1 MDENTTTP
9 FEMRL
14 SEVPS
19 MPQPQL
25 DLTYSTAIPS
35 NGGTFTANQEV
46 RIPFNV
52 PSECFVDL
60 KRAYLKFNL
69 KNTSA
74 SSIYLDPSVGGAS
87 VIDNWRVVGGTGAL
101 LEEVIHYNNYSAML
115 RVNDNH
121 AKVSSVNHEE
131 DGAGTDS
138 CLAELLAGP
147 TTQAQVTNG
156 TLTATG
162 ATEIAAAG
170 TRTITHRPNSA
181 LFNADRYMPLGYTQ
195 GVSYISITLSGNA
208 TAAIAPAGAAGP
220 PRVFGDVSYETSNWE
235 LHLPILRPGP
245 DFAAMF
251 RSAMGSGVPIQ
262 IHSVGVQ
269 NTQQTI
275 TGGSSQSETLTFSTR
290 KRSVKALLA
299 GIRVNSA
306 VTNPEAN
313 SISGFLNCAI
323 SRYNWAIGGV
333 RIPAQQIECS
343 ASDKGELMANT
354 QMALGY
360 FNSDLR
366 GADCI
371 SGLSNAKPVSIFYR
385 AAADDKLAKCS
396 RCLFSLDLESYNAA
410 YAGKN
415 LAGQGLPLV
424 LHAQTGDGAQN
435 FGGVNTA
442 CLVDTFVIHDTMFIL
457 DGATGVIT
465 ANS

>member
-1 MDENTTTP
+1 MEEQTMTP
-9 FEMRL
+9 AEMRL

-25 DLTYSTAIPS
+25 ELSYATAIPS

-69 KNTSA
+69 KNTTGA
-74 SSIYLDPSVGGAS
+74 AIYLDPSVGGAT
-87 VIDNWRVVGGTGAL
+87 VIDNWRIVGGTGAL

-115 RVNDNH
+115 RVNDN
-121 AKVSSVNHEE
+121 AEKITSVNHEE
-131 DGAGTDS
+131 DGAGTES
-138 CLAELLAGP
+138 CIGALINDTTGITNATLA
-147 TTQAQVTNG
+147 
-156 TLTATG
+156 ATG
-162 ATEIAAAG
+162 ATAIAAAG

-181 LFNADRYMPLGYTQ
+181 FFNADRYMPLGYTQ
-195 GVSYISITLSGNA
+195 GVSYLSITLSADA
-208 TAAIAPAGAAGP
+208 TAAIAANDAGP
-220 PRVFGDVSYETSNWE
+220 GVVSYETSNWE

-245 DFAAMF
+245 EFAGMF

-275 TGGSSQSETLTFSTR
+275 TGGGSQTETLTFSTR
-290 KRSVKALLA
+290 KRSVKSLLS
-299 GIRVNSA
+299 GIRINSSL
-306 VTNPEAN
+306 TNAEAN
-313 SISGFLNCAI
+313 SVSGFVNCAI
-323 SRYNWAIGGV
+323 SEYNYSVGGV
-333 RIPAQQIECS
+333 RIPAQQIKCS

-366 GADCI
+366 GCDCI
-371 SGLSNAKPVSIFYR
+371 TDRDLPKPVSIFYR
-385 AAADDKLAKCS
+385 AAADDKLAKPS
-396 RCLFSLDLESYNAA
+396 RCLFSLDLESYNSA

-424 LHAQTGDGAQN
+424 LHCQTGDGANN
-435 FGGVNTA
+435 FGGAATA
-442 CLVDTFVIHDTMFIL
+442 CLVDLFVVHDVMFVL

>member
-1 MDENTTTP
+1 MDENATTP

-69 KNTSA
+69 KNNA
-74 SSIYLDPSVGGAS
+74 SGAAIYLDPSVGGAS
-87 VIDNWRVVGGTGAL
+87 VIDNWRIVGGTGAL

-138 CLAELLAGP
+138 CLEQLRNDATGVAND
-147 TTQAQVTNG
+147 A
-156 TLTATG
+156 LTATG
-162 ATEIAAAG
+162 ATAIGNNE

-181 LFNADRYMPLGYTQ
+181 FFNADRYMPLGYTQ
-195 GVSYISITLSGNA
+195 GVSYLSITLSANS
-208 TAAIAPAGAAGP
+208 TAAIAPNDAGP
-220 PRVFGDVSYETSNWE
+220 GVVAYETSNWE
-235 LHLPILRPGP
+235 LHLPILKPGP
-245 DFAAMF
+245 EFAAMF

-275 TGGSSQSETLTFSTR
+275 TGGASQTETLTFSTR
-290 KRSVKALLA
+290 KRSVKSLLG
-299 GIRVNSA
+299 GIRINSSL
-306 VTNPEAN
+306 TNAEAN
-313 SISGFLNCAI
+313 SVSGFQTCAI
-323 SRYNWAIGGV
+323 SEYNYSVGGV
-333 RIPAQQIECS
+333 RIPAQQIKCS

-354 QMALGY
+354 QLALGY

-366 GADCI
+366 GCDCI
-371 SGLSNAKPVSIFYR
+371 SGLNNAKPVSIFYR
-385 AAADDKLAKCS
+385 SAADDKLAKPS
-396 RCLFSLDLESYNAA
+396 RCLFSLDLESYDAA

-424 LHAQTGDGAQN
+424 LHAQTGDGANN
-435 FGGVNTA
+435 FGGAATA
-442 CLVDTFVIHDTMFIL
+442 CLVDLFVVHDVMYVL

>member
-1 MDENTTTP
+1 MDENMTTP
-9 FEMRL
+9 SEMRL

-25 DLTYSTAIPS
+25 DLTYATAIPS

-69 KNTSA
+69 KNTSGA
-74 SSIYLDPSVGGAS
+74 SVYLDPSVGGAS
-87 VIDNWRVVGGTGAL
+87 IIDNWRVVGGTGAL

-121 AKVSSVNHEE
+121 AKISSVNHEE

-138 CLAELLAGP
+138 CVAGLIND
-147 TTQAQVTNG
+147 TTGIDNA
-156 TLTATG
+156 TLNATG
-162 ATEIAAAG
+162 ATEIANAG

-181 LFNADRYMPLGYTQ
+181 FFNADRYMPLGYTQ
-195 GVSYISITLSGNA
+195 GVSYLSITLSANS
-208 TAAIAPAGAAGP
+208 TAAIAPNDAGP
-220 PRVFGDVSYETSNWE
+220 GVVSYEASNWE

-245 DFAAMF
+245 EFAAMF

-275 TGGSSQSETLTFSTR
+275 TGGGSQSETLTFSTR
-290 KRSVKALLA
+290 KRSVKSLLG
-299 GIRVNSA
+299 GIRINSSL
-306 VTNPEAN
+306 TNAEAN
-313 SISGFLNCAI
+313 SVSGFQNCAI
-323 SRYNWAIGGV
+323 SEYNYSVGGV
-333 RIPAQQIECS
+333 RIPAQQIKCS
-343 ASDKGELMANT
+343 AADKGELMANT

-366 GADCI
+366 GCDCI

-385 AAADDKLAKCS
+385 SAADDKLAKPS
-396 RCLFSLDLESYNAA
+396 RCLFSLDLESYDAS

-424 LHAQTGDGAQN
+424 LHAQTGDGANN
-435 FGGVNTA
+435 FGGAATA
-442 CLVDTFVIHDTMFIL
+442 CLVDIFVVHDVMYVL

>member
-1 MDENTTTP
+1 
-9 FEMRL
+9 MRL

-25 DLTYSTAIPS
+25 ELTYSTAIPS

-69 KNTSA
+69 KNDGSGA
-74 SSIYLDPSVGGAS
+74 AIYLDPSVGGAT

-115 RVNDNH
+115 RINDNH
-121 AKVSSVNHEE
+121 QKVSSLNHEQ
-131 DGAGTDS
+131 DGASTDS
-138 CLAELLAGP
+138 CCIKTHINSGA
-147 TTQAQVTNG
+147 
-156 TLTATG
+156 G
-162 ATEIAAAG
+162 ATEANIQTTAITEIANDA

-181 LFNADRYMPLGYTQ
+181 FFNADRYMPLGYTQ
-195 GVSYISITLSGNA
+195 GVSYLSITLSANA
-208 TAAIAPAGAAGP
+208 TAAIAPNDANPGVVA
-220 PRVFGDVSYETSNWE
+220 YETSNWE
-235 LHLPILRPGP
+235 LHLPILKPGP
-245 DFAAMF
+245 EFAAMF

-275 TGGSSQSETLTFSTR
+275 TGGASQSETLTFSTR
-290 KRSVKALLA
+290 KRSVKSLLG
-299 GIRVNSA
+299 GIRINSSL
-306 VTNPEAN
+306 TNAEAN
-313 SISGFLNCAI
+313 SVSGFVNCAI
-323 SRYNWAIGGV
+323 SEYNYSVGGI
-333 RIPAQQIECS
+333 RIPAQQIKCS
-343 ASDKGELMANT
+343 ATDKGELLANT

-366 GADCI
+366 GCDCI
-371 SGLSNAKPVSIFYR
+371 SGLDAAKPVSIYYR
-385 AAADDKLAKCS
+385 SAADDKLAKCS
-396 RCLFSLDLESYNAA
+396 RCLFSLDLESYDAA

-424 LHAQTGDGAQN
+424 LHCQTGDGANN
-435 FGGVNTA
+435 FGAAATA
-442 CLVDTFVIHDTMFIL
+442 CLVDLFVVHDIMYIL

>member
-9 FEMRL
+9 VEMRL
-14 SEVPS
+14 SDVPS

-25 DLTYSTAIPS
+25 ELSYSTAIPS

-60 KRAYLKFNL
+60 KRAYIKFNL
-69 KNTSA
+69 KNTA
-74 SSIYLDPSVGGAS
+74 GNKIFLDPSIGGAT

-115 RVNDNH
+115 RINDNH
-121 AKVSSVNHEE
+121 EKVSSVNHEQ

-138 CLAELLAGP
+138 CCIKTHVNSGAG
-147 TTQAQVTNG
+147 G
-156 TLTATG
+156 TAANIGNTG
-162 ATEIAAAG
+162 ITEIAAAG

-181 LFNADRYMPLGYTQ
+181 FFNADRYMPLGYTQ
-195 GVSYISITLSGNA
+195 GVSYLSITLCADA
-208 TAAIAPAGAAGP
+208 TAAICSNEVADPVNA
-220 PRVFGDVSYETSNWE
+220 VSYETSNWE
-235 LHLPILRPGP
+235 LHLPILRPGNE
-245 DFAAMF
+245 FAAMF

-275 TGGSSQSETLTFSTR
+275 TGGSSQTETLTFSTR
-290 KRSVKALLA
+290 KRSVKSLLS
-299 GIRVNSA
+299 GIRINSSL
-306 VTNPEAN
+306 TNKVRN
-313 SISGFLNCAI
+313 SVSGFQNCAI
-323 SRYNWAIGGV
+323 SEYNYSVGGQ
-333 RIPAQQIECS
+333 RIPAQQIKCS
-343 ASDKGELMANT
+343 ESDKGELLANT
-354 QMALGY
+354 QLALGY

-366 GADCI
+366 GCDCI
-371 SGLSNAKPVSIFYR
+371 ADLDAAKPVSVYYR
-385 AAADDKLAKCS
+385 SAANDKSGLNS
-396 RCLFSLDLESYNAA
+396 RCLFSLDLESYDAA

-424 LHAQTGDGAQN
+424 LHAQTGVGANN
-435 FGGVNTA
+435 FGDAATA
-442 CLVDTFVIHDTMFIL
+442 CLVDLFVVHDVMYVM
-457 DGATGVIT
+457 DGATGVIN

>member
-1 MDENTTTP
+1 MDENATTP

-25 DLTYSTAIPS
+25 ELSYSTAIPS

-60 KRAYLKFNL
+60 KRAYIKFNL
-69 KNTSA
+69 KNTAA

-121 AKVSSVNHEE
+121 DKITSVNHEE

-138 CLAELLAGP
+138 CLAQLVCDATGV
-147 TTQAQVTNG
+147 ANAV
-156 TLTATG
+156 LTATG
-162 ATEIAAAG
+162 ATEIATTA

-181 LFNADRYMPLGYTQ
+181 FFNADRYMPLGYTQ
-195 GVSYISITLSGNA
+195 GVSYLSITLSANN
-208 TAAIAPAGAAGP
+208 TAAIAPNDAGP
-220 PRVFGDVSYETSNWE
+220 GLVSYETSNWE

-245 DFAAMF
+245 EFAAMF

-275 TGGSSQSETLTFSTR
+275 TGGGSQTETLTFSTR
-290 KRSVKALLA
+290 KRSVKSLMS
-299 GIRVNSA
+299 GIRINSA
-306 VTNPEAN
+306 LTNAEAN
-313 SISGFLNCAI
+313 SVSGFVNCAI
-323 SRYNWAIGGV
+323 SEYNYAVGGV
-333 RIPAQQIECS
+333 RIPAQQIKCS
-343 ASDKGELMANT
+343 ASDTGELMANT
-354 QMALGY
+354 QLALGH
-360 FNSDLR
+360 FNSNLR
-366 GADCI
+366 GCDCI
-371 SGLSNAKPVSIFYR
+371 SGRNLAKPVSIYYR
-385 AAADDKLAKCS
+385 SAADDKLAKNS
-396 RCLFSLDLESYNAA
+396 RCLFSLDLESYDAA

-424 LHAQTGDGAQN
+424 LHAQTGDGANN
-435 FGGVNTA
+435 FGGAATA
-442 CLVDTFVIHDTMFIL
+442 CLVDLFVVHDVMFIL

>member
-1 MDENTTTP
+1 MDENATTP

-25 DLTYSTAIPS
+25 DLSYSTAIPS
-35 NGGTFTANQEV
+35 NGGTFGANQEV

-69 KNTSA
+69 KNDGSGA
-74 SSIYLDPSVGGAS
+74 VVYLDPSVGGAS
-87 VIDNWRVVGGTGAL
+87 VIDNWRIVGGTGAL

-121 AKVSSVNHEE
+121 HKVSSVNHEE

-138 CLAELLAGP
+138 CLSALVSQP
-147 TTQAQVTNG
+147 TTGAGVADAVL
-156 TLTATG
+156 TLTG
-162 ATEIAAAG
+162 ATALANNG

-181 LFNADRYMPLGYTQ
+181 FFNADRYMPLGYTQ
-195 GVSYISITLSGNA
+195 GVSYLSITLSA
-208 TAAIAPAGAAGP
+208 ASTAAIAPNDAGP
-220 PRVFGDVSYETSNWE
+220 GVVAYETSNWE

-245 DFAAMF
+245 EFAAMF

-290 KRSVKALLA
+290 KRSVKSLLA
-299 GIRVNSA
+299 GIRVNA
-306 VTNPEAN
+306 ALTNPEAN
-313 SISGFLNCAI
+313 SVSGFMNCAI
-323 SRYNWAIGGV
+323 SEYNYAVGGI
-333 RIPAQQIECS
+333 RIPAQQIKCS

-360 FNSDLR
+360 YNSDLR
-366 GADCI
+366 GCDCI
-371 SGLSNAKPVSIFYR
+371 SSLDLPKPVSIYYR
-385 AAADDKLAKCS
+385 SAANDKTGLCS
-396 RCLFSLDLESYNAA
+396 RSLFSLDLESYDAA

-424 LHAQTGDGAQN
+424 LHAQTGDGVNN
-435 FGGVNTA
+435 FGGAATA
-442 CLVDTFVIHDTMFIL
+442 CLVDLFVVHDVMYIL
-457 DGATGVIT
+457 DGATGIIT

>member
-69 KNTSA
+69 KNTA
-74 SSIYLDPSVGGAS
+74 GASIYLDPSIGGAS

-121 AKVSSVNHEE
+121 SKVSSVNHEE

-138 CLAELLAGP
+138 CLAQLLAGP

-156 TLTATG
+156 TLTSTG
-162 ATEIAAAG
+162 ATEIATTE

-195 GVSYISITLSGNA
+195 GVSYISITLCGNS
-208 TAAIAPAGAAGP
+208 TAAIAPAGAVGP

-235 LHLPILRPGP
+235 LHLPILKPGP

-313 SISGFLNCAI
+313 SVSGFLNCAI

-343 ASDKGELMANT
+343 SSDKGELMANT

-366 GADCI
+366 GCDCI
-371 SGLSNAKPVSIFYR
+371 SGLYNAKPVSIFYR

-435 FGGVNTA
+435 FGDVSTA

-457 DGATGVIT
+457 DGATGVIS

>member
-1 MDENTTTP
+1 MDENMTTP

-69 KNTSA
+69 KNNA
-74 SSIYLDPSVGGAS
+74 SGASIYLDPSVGGAS

-121 AKVSSVNHEE
+121 HKVSSVNHEE

-138 CLAELLAGP
+138 CLEQLRNDATGI
-147 TTQAQVTNG
+147 TNAV
-156 TLTATG
+156 LTATG
-162 ATEIAAAG
+162 ATEIANNA
-170 TRTITHRPNSA
+170 TRSITHRPNSA
-181 LFNADRYMPLGYTQ
+181 FFNADRYMPLGYTQ
-195 GVSYISITLSGNA
+195 GVSYLSITLSANA
-208 TAAIAPAGAAGP
+208 TAAIAPNDAGP
-220 PRVFGDVSYETSNWE
+220 GVVAYETSNWE
-235 LHLPILRPGP
+235 LHLPILKPGP
-245 DFAAMF
+245 EFAAMF

-275 TGGSSQSETLTFSTR
+275 TGGSSQTETLTFSTR
-290 KRSVKALLA
+290 KRSVKSLLG
-299 GIRVNSA
+299 GIRINSSL
-306 VTNPEAN
+306 TNAEAN
-313 SISGFLNCAI
+313 SVSGFQNCAI
-323 SRYNWAIGGV
+323 SEYNYSVGGV
-333 RIPAQQIECS
+333 RIPAQQIKCS

-354 QMALGY
+354 QLALGY

-366 GADCI
+366 GCDCI
-371 SGLSNAKPVSIFYR
+371 SGLSDAKPVSIYYR
-385 AAADDKLAKCS
+385 SAADDKLAKPS
-396 RCLFSLDLESYNAA
+396 RCLFSLDLESYDAA

-424 LHAQTGDGAQN
+424 LHAQTGDGANN
-435 FGGVNTA
+435 FGGAATA
-442 CLVDTFVIHDTMFIL
+442 CLVDLFVVHDVMYVL

>member
-1 MDENTTTP
+1 MDENATTP
-9 FEMRL
+9 FMMRL

-60 KRAYLKFNL
+60 KRAYLKFNF

-74 SSIYLDPSVGGAS
+74 DPVYLDPSVGGAGC
-87 VIDNWRVVGGTGAL
+87 IDNWRIVGGTGAL

-121 AKVSSVNHEE
+121 YKVSSVNHEE

-138 CLAELLAGP
+138 CIKALI
-147 TTQAQVTNG
+147 NDG
-156 TLTATG
+156 TGLDNATISATG
-162 ATEIAAAG
+162 ATSIGAG
-170 TRTITHRPNSA
+170 STRSITHRPNSA
-181 LFNADRYMPLGYTQ
+181 FFNADRYMPLGYTQ
-195 GVSYISITLSGNA
+195 GVSYLSITLSANA
-208 TAAIAPAGAAGP
+208 TAAIAETTKAVA
-220 PRVFGDVSYETSNWE
+220 YECSNWE
-235 LHLPILRPGP
+235 LHLPILKPGP
-245 DFAAMF
+245 EFAAMF

-275 TGGSSQSETLTFSTR
+275 TGGASQTETLTFSTR
-290 KRSVKALLA
+290 KRSVKSLLG
-299 GIRVNSA
+299 GIRINASLTQDTSNS
-306 VTNPEAN
+306 V
-313 SISGFLNCAI
+313 SGFQNCAI
-323 SRYNWAIGGV
+323 SKYNYSVGGV
-333 RIPAQQIECS
+333 RIPAQQISCS
-343 ASDKGELMANT
+343 TSDKGELLANT
-354 QMALGY
+354 QLALGY

-366 GADCI
+366 GCDCI
-371 SGLSNAKPVSIFYR
+371 ADLNLAIPVSIYYR
-385 AAADDKLAKCS
+385 NATDDKAKRPS
-396 RCLFSLDLESYNAA
+396 RCLFSLDLESYDAA

-424 LHAQTGDGAQN
+424 LHAQTGDGAN
-435 FGGVNTA
+435 ENA
-442 CLVDTFVIHDTMFIL
+442 CLVDLFVVHDVMYVL

>member
-1 MDENTTTP
+1 MVENATTP

-25 DLTYSTAIPS
+25 DLSYSTAIPS

-69 KNTSA
+69 KNNASG
-74 SSIYLDPSVGGAS
+74 SSIFLDPSVGGAT

-121 AKVSSVNHEE
+121 EKITSVNHEE

-138 CLAELLAGP
+138 CIAGLLNDATGVALADL
-147 TTQAQVTNG
+147 Q
-156 TLTATG
+156 ATG
-162 ATEIAAAG
+162 ATELANNA

-181 LFNADRYMPLGYTQ
+181 FFNADRYMPLGYTQ
-195 GVSYISITLSGNA
+195 GVSYLSITLSANS
-208 TAAIAPAGAAGP
+208 TAAIAPNNAGP
-220 PRVFGDVSYETSNWE
+220 GVVAFETSNWE

-245 DFAAMF
+245 EFAAMF

-275 TGGSSQSETLTFSTR
+275 TGGGSQTETLTFSTR
-290 KRSVKALLA
+290 KRSVKSLLA
-299 GIRVNSA
+299 GIRINTSL
-306 VTNPEAN
+306 TNAEAN
-313 SISGFLNCAI
+313 SVSGFQNCAI
-323 SRYNWAIGGV
+323 SEYNYAVGGI
-333 RIPAQQIECS
+333 RIPAQQIKSS
-343 ASDKGELMANT
+343 ASDKGALMANT

-366 GADCI
+366 GCDCI
-371 SGLSNAKPVSIFYR
+371 SSRNLAKPVSIYYR
-385 AAADDKLAKCS
+385 SAADDKLAKPS
-396 RCLFSLDLESYNAA
+396 RCLFCLDLESYDAA

-424 LHAQTGDGAQN
+424 LHAQTGDGANN
-435 FGGVNTA
+435 FGGVATA
-442 CLVDTFVIHDTMFIL
+442 CLVDVFVVHDVMYIL

>member
-9 FEMRL
+9 IEMRL

-25 DLTYSTAIPS
+25 ELTYSTAIPS

-60 KRAYLKFNL
+60 KRAYIKFNL
-69 KNTSA
+69 KNTA
-74 SSIYLDPSVGGAS
+74 ANPIFLDPSVGGAS

-115 RVNDNH
+115 RINDNH
-121 AKVSSVNHEE
+121 EKVSSLNHEQ

-138 CLAELLAGP
+138 CCIK
-147 TTQAQVTNG
+147 THVN
-156 TLTATG
+156 TG
-162 ATEIAAAG
+162 AGGTEANLQTIGITEIAAAG

-181 LFNADRYMPLGYTQ
+181 FFNADRYMPLGYTQ
-195 GVSYISITLSGNA
+195 GVSYLSITLCANG
-208 TAAIAPAGAAGP
+208 TAAICGDAAGK
-220 PRVFGDVSYETSNWE
+220 VVSYETSNWE

-245 DFAAMF
+245 EFAAMF

-275 TGGSSQSETLTFSTR
+275 TGGGSQTETLTFSTR
-290 KRSVKALLA
+290 KRSVKSLLS
-299 GIRVNSA
+299 GIRINSA
-306 VTNPEAN
+306 LTTEKFN
-313 SISGFLNCAI
+313 SVSGFVNCAI
-323 SRYNWAIGGV
+323 SEYNYSVGGQ
-333 RIPAQQIECS
+333 RIPAQQIKCS
-343 ASDKGELMANT
+343 ATDKGELLANT
-354 QMALGY
+354 QLALGY

-366 GADCI
+366 GCDCI
-371 SGLSNAKPVSIFYR
+371 ADLNAAQPESVYYR
-385 AAADDKLAKCS
+385 SQAADKLANNS
-396 RCLFSLDLESYNAA
+396 RCLFALDLESYDAA

-424 LHAQTGDGAQN
+424 LHAQTGDGANN
-435 FGGVNTA
+435 FGGAATA
-442 CLVDTFVIHDTMFIL
+442 CLVDLFVVHDVMFVL

>member
-9 FEMRL
+9 VEMRL

-25 DLTYSTAIPS
+25 ELSYSTAIPS

-60 KRAYLKFNL
+60 KRAYIKFNL
-69 KNTSA
+69 KNTA
-74 SSIYLDPSVGGAS
+74 AASIYLDPSVGGAS

-121 AKVSSVNHEE
+121 EKITSVNHEE

-138 CLAELLAGP
+138 CLEQLLAGP
-147 TTQAQVTNG
+147 TTQAQVTNA

-162 ATEIAAAG
+162 ATEIATTA

-181 LFNADRYMPLGYTQ
+181 FFNADRYMPLGYTQ
-195 GVSYISITLSGNA
+195 GVSYLSITLSANS

-220 PRVFGDVSYETSNWE
+220 PRVFGEVSYETSNWE

-245 DFAAMF
+245 EFAAMF

-275 TGGSSQSETLTFSTR
+275 TGGGSQTETLTFSTR
-290 KRSVKALLA
+290 KRSVKSLLG
-299 GIRVNSA
+299 GIRINSA
-306 VTNPEAN
+306 LTNPEAN
-313 SISGFLNCAI
+313 SVSGFQNCAI
-323 SRYNWAIGGV
+323 SEYNYSVGGQ
-333 RIPAQQIECS
+333 RIPAQQIKCS

-354 QMALGY
+354 QLALGY

-366 GADCI
+366 GCDCI
-371 SGLSNAKPVSIFYR
+371 SGRNLAEPVSIYYR
-385 AAADDKLAKCS
+385 SAADDKLAKNS

-424 LHAQTGDGAQN
+424 LHAQTGDGANN
-435 FGGVNTA
+435 FAGAATA
-442 CLVDTFVIHDTMFIL
+442 CLVDLFVVHDVMYVM
-457 DGATGVIT
+457 DGSTGVIN